1 MSREISLLLA
11 GDALLTRP
19 WSHVRDADFIGLI
32 EEIRDADVAIANLET
47 VIHEFKGHAQADSG
61 GTYMAS
67 PPRIATELKWAGFDM
82 LAHANNHA
90 FDYGASGILETL
102 EHAEREGL
110 IVAGSGPDLQRARA
124 PRYLQCDGSRVALVA
139 MAVDFV
145 SYGKASA
152 SRPDLHGR
160 PGINPLSLESERSLT
175 VRPFHAAGSAWEYCR
190 RILGA
195 PAWRARPELEIVVSW
210 GRKVSATDRK
220 ANLDSISEA
229 AANADI
235 VVVSIHA
242 HRRGKWLAQ
251 FAHHAIERGAHVIFV
266 SGPHEVRGVELYRG
280 RPIFYSMG
288 ACAFELEYIRRFPAE
303 AYESV
308 GLAANA
314 SIEEFRSRIGPL
326 AERLRDRRAFEGFV
340 SRITIADG
348 NLARIQLLP
357 IDLQFDG
364 DGEQRGRPKLTSA
377 ELAERIVAAVAAKSK
392 KLGAQVRYDR
402 RSNRG
407 EVVLEA

>member
-110 IVAGSGPDLQRARA
+110 IVAGSGPDLQRA

-152 SRPDLHGR
+152 SRPDPAR
-160 PGINPLSLESERSLT
+160 PAGDQPSVTGKRT
-175 VRPFHAAGSAWEYCR
+175 VIDGSAFPCGGECLGVLPANIGGTGVACPPGVGDR
-190 RILGA
+190 RLLGA
-195 PAWRARPELEIVVSW
+195 
-210 GRKVSATDRK
+210 
-220 ANLDSISEA
+220 
-229 AANADI
+229 
-235 VVVSIHA
+235 
-242 HRRGKWLAQ
+242 
-251 FAHHAIERGAHVIFV
+251 
-266 SGPHEVRGVELYRG
+266 
-280 RPIFYSMG
+280 
-288 ACAFELEYIRRFPAE
+288 
-303 AYESV
+303 
-308 GLAANA
+308 
-314 SIEEFRSRIGPL
+314 
-326 AERLRDRRAFEGFV
+326 
-340 SRITIADG
+340 
-348 NLARIQLLP
+348 
-357 IDLQFDG
+357 
-364 DGEQRGRPKLTSA
+364 
-377 ELAERIVAAVAAKSK
+377 
-392 KLGAQVRYDR
+392 
-402 RSNRG
+402 
-407 EVVLEA
+407 

>member
-175 VRPFHAAGSAWEYCR
+175 VRPFHAAGVPGSIAGEY
-190 RILGA
+190 
-195 PAWRARPELEIVVSW
+195 W
-210 GRKVSATDRK
+210 G
-220 ANLDSISEA
+220 
-229 AANADI
+229 
-235 VVVSIHA
+235 
-242 HRRGKWLAQ
+242 HRRGVPARSWRSSSPGGVRSPPRT
-251 FAHHAIERGAHVIFV
+251 ERQISTPSPRLPPTPTSLWF
-266 SGPHEVRGVELYRG
+266 
-280 RPIFYSMG
+280 
-288 ACAFELEYIRRFPAE
+288 RFM
-303 AYESV
+303 
-308 GLAANA
+308 
-314 SIEEFRSRIGPL
+314 RIG
-326 AERLRDRRAFEGFV
+326 GGSG
-340 SRITIADG
+340 SR
-348 NLARIQLLP
+348 NLP
-357 IDLQFDG
+357 IMPSNG
-364 DGEQRGRPKLTSA
+364 GRT
-377 ELAERIVAAVAAKSK
+377 
-392 KLGAQVRYDR
+392 
-402 RSNRG
+402 
-407 EVVLEA
+407 